1 MAYWPGAIN
10 RLDHVAISGDA
21 TVSEMHIYGCKFTT
35 ANPPVLTDISG
46 GIASVARDAEGIYT
60 VTFDTAFFTGAAISA
75 TLYQAATDNV
85 AYSVKLTD
93 AAADSIKVEVR
104 ISATNALEDAAGT
117 SVHLIAFG
125 V

>member
-1 MAYWPGAIN
+1 
-10 RLDHVAISGDA
+10 V
-21 TVSEMHIYGCKFTT
+21 
-35 ANPPVLTDISG
+35 
-46 GIASVARDAEGIYT
+46 
-60 VTFDTAFFTGAAISA
+60 ISA